1 MLGVPYPVFTHAH
14 LWLLVWIR
22 PAHLSHFSRER
33 EMVLR
38 DISRE
43 KSGARNCE
51 KNEPNSGQF
60 EAQFDQNLGNYQDK
74 ITSVQTVST
83 IPLKYHT
90 LLSF

>member
-1 MLGVPYPVFTHAH
+1 MWWINARLAH
-14 LWLLVWIR
+14 F
-22 PAHLSHFSRER
+22 SHFSRER

-60 EAQFDQNLGNYQDK
+60 EAQFDQNLGNFQDK

-90 LLSF
+90 L